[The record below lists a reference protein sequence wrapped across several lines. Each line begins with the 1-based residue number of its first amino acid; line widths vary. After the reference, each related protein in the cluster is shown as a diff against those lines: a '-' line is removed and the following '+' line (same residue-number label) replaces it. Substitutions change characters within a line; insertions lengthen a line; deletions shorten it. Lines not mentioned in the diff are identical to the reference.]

1 MIYVFKANHMRKIP
15 LYIVVLLLSLSFG
28 VLSVDARVK
37 KSKKTA
43 EAKRDRCAG
52 SAIVSAVKSVKTRCE
67 LTRKEKA
74 MLKKLKRALRSDGIS
89 KETVEE
95 VFSSP
100 EFGINDSGVK
110 LSKSN
115 PEKKV
120 ASGEE
125 TYQWYKKCFGLEKRI
140 HSYKKF
146 IKDRKVDLAGAEKK
160 YGVDARYIVSILG
173 VESDFSR
180 DKGRFKAINALATQY
195 ILVEKR
201 RKFAYRQLK
210 ELIEYSE
217 KTNKPVFSYTSS
229 YMGAIGCGQF
239 IPSSLNNY
247 FVGKSGKVGKAD
259 PYDLTDCI
267 YSIAYY
273 LKRSRWDKKANGTT
287 PVKGSKNWKA
297 IRAYNH
303 SDAYTRFVIETADRL
318 KMLD

>member
-1 MIYVFKANHMRKIP
+1 MKNIP
-15 LYIVVLLLSLSFG
+15 LYIVLILLSLSF
-28 VLSVDARVK
+28 DATAGKSNSK
-37 KSKKTA
+37 KSKKLEKA
-43 EAKRDRCAG
+43 RCAG
-52 SAIVSAVKSVKTRCE
+52 TVIASSIKEVKTRCK
-67 LTRKEKA
+67 LTSEEQA
-74 MLKKLKRALRSDGIS
+74 MLDQLKSALRWDGIS
-89 KETVEE
+89 KQTIEAI
-95 VFSSP
+95 FSSP
-100 EFGINDSGVK
+100 EFGINESGVK
-110 LSKSN
+110 LSKNN

-120 ASGEE
+120 ATGEE
-125 TYQWYKKCFGLEKRI
+125 TYQWYKKCFGLDKRI

-146 IKDRKVDLAGAEKK
+146 IKTHKEDLGGAEKK

-173 VESDFSR
+173 VESDFSK
-180 DKGRFKAINALATQY
+180 DKGRYKAINALATQY
-195 ILVEKR
+195 ILVKKR

-217 KTNKPVFSYTSS
+217 RTKKPVYSYTSS

-247 FVGKSGKVGKAD
+247 FVGESGNIDKAD

-273 LKRSRWDKKANGTT
+273 LKRSRWDKKQNGTT